1 MFRKNKITYVTKRE
15 MENALKVDT
24 IDCNSTA
31 KTAAVF
37 EELDDITMLF
47 LGRNNETINNF
58 RMMQKAAF

>member
-24 IDCNSTA
+24 IDYNSTA

-37 EELDDITMLF
+37 EELDDLTMLF
-47 LGRNNETINNF
+47 LGRNNDTINNF

>member
-1 MFRKNKITYVTKRE
+1 MFRKNKITYVTKKE

-24 IDCNSTA
+24 IDYNSTA

-37 EELDDITMLF
+37 DELDDLTMLF
-47 LGRNNETINNF
+47 LGRNNDTINNF